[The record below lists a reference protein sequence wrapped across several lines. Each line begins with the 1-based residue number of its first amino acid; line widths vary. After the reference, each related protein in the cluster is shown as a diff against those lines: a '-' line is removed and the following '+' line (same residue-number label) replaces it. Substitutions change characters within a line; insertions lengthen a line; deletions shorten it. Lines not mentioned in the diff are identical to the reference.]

1 MTISATRLRE
11 AETLLELVEA
21 GLKQVTDGPSERRVP
36 GVRNVLVFGAT
47 FAAAMKSIAAKDRLF
62 ASWFDVQKP
71 TEGIDQLLRIMTTE
85 PKTRRDYTQVQL
97 ASAGKEFGPRP
108 DHARAFFSGDR
119 LGGSGWE
126 IELPGGRVE
135 KYYVMLPDELPS
147 GYTFT
152 GTDRNAETLARR
164 HVAQLREMLRHA
176 RIAVH

>member
-1 MTISATRLRE
+1 MTISTTRLRE
-11 AETLLELVEA
+11 AETVLALVEA
-21 GLKQVTDGPSERRVP
+21 GLKQVTDGAPERRVP
-36 GVRNVLVFGAT
+36 GVRNVLVFGAA
-47 FAAAMKSIAAKDRLF
+47 FAATMKAIAAKDRLF
-62 ASWFDVQKP
+62 ASWFDLQKED
-71 TEGIDQLLRIMTTE
+71 EGVDELRRIMTAE

-119 LGGSGWE
+119 IGGSGWE

-147 GYTFT
+147 GYSFT
-152 GTDRNAETLARR
+152 GTARNAETLTRR
-164 HVAQLREMLRHA
+164 YVAQLREMLRHA

>member
-21 GLKQVTDGPSERRVP
+21 GFRQVSDGPAERRVP
-36 GVRNVLVFGAT
+36 GARNVLVFGAA
-47 FAAAMKSIAAKDRLF
+47 FHAAMKAIASKDRLF
-62 ASWFDVQKP
+62 ASWFDVQPP
-71 TEGIDQLLRIMTTE
+71 TEGVDELRRIVMTD

-126 IELPGGRVE
+126 IELPGGRIE

-147 GYTFT
+147 GYSFT
-152 GTDRNAETLARR
+152 GTDRNAEALARR
-164 HVAQLREMLRHA
+164 YVAQLREMLRHA